1 LLGTATRSAPGQG
14 RTKGSIEVL
23 PSGALRGAVY
33 AGIDPVTNPDPPT
46 PDEAAWILAE
56 AWADP
61 DWGTQLWVAMTTA
74 RRGRAAGTAPG

>member
-1 LLGTATRSAPGQG
+1 MKVS
-14 RTKGSIEVL
+14 EVL